1 MGAQVLLS
9 EANKKINMSNVEAV
23 EAAQAAQQAVEQKAA
38 KEIIAYKACADN
50 MIADV
55 INAKNAAIRQAKN
68 KVKDIEKSCQIVWGS
83 LIATLFCCLIV
94 HPVFLED
101 VWDFISAPVIW
112 SWEKLNAYAVWL
124 EKPYY
129 SKMTGGVEK
138 LYAYSSGKAWILRIL
153 SFAVIFICIAGACY
167 GIYRLWLYYRKRWC
181 NLTKRVLFTSLGAII
196 VFGEVIRRYMNINL
210 VLLLVIVQIAYLCI
224 LIYLDGY
231 YEARYHTE
239 KWEEIQKR

>member
-1 MGAQVLLS
+1 M
-9 EANKKINMSNVEAV
+9 
-23 EAAQAAQQAVEQKAA
+23 
-38 KEIIAYKACADN
+38 
-50 MIADV
+50 
-55 INAKNAAIRQAKN
+55 
-68 KVKDIEKSCQIVWGS
+68 
-83 LIATLFCCLIV
+83 T
-94 HPVFLED
+94 VFLED

-112 SWEKLNAYAVWL
+112 SWERLIAYALWL

-138 LYAYSSGKAWILRIL
+138 LYVYSSGKAWILRIL

-167 GIYRLWLYYRKRWC
+167 GVYRLWLYYRKRWC
-181 NLTKRVLFTSLGAII
+181 NLSKRVLLMSIAAII
-196 VFGEVIRRYMNINL
+196 VFGENIHRYMNTNL

-239 KWEEIQKR
+239 KWKEVQER